1 MMHYSKLL
9 KAATVLTILVLAVVC
24 LVYAKPFLVPLTF
37 AALLAMLLLP
47 VSRWLQ
53 RKGVGKAVAILL
65 SMSLLLV
72 FVALVVFF
80 ISWQISDLAGNASN
94 TEQQITA
101 KYQQAQQFVAEK
113 LGIPPAK
120 QKQMVKQ
127 QQSQTPG
134 KLATLITGFLGGLG
148 GFLADTLLVLVYI
161 FLLSYFRSRLKTFL
175 VWLVPDSEEGK
186 ALSIVNDAQQVAQK
200 YLSGMSLM
208 IVSLWVMYG
217 IGFSIAGIPN
227 AILFAIICGLLEI
240 IPFVGNLTGT
250 LITLTVALAQGG
262 GTQAAV
268 GVLVTYAVVQFIQT
282 YLLEP
287 LVVGANVSINP
298 LFTIMGL
305 VAGELVWGI
314 SGMVLAIPLL
324 GITKIVC
331 DHIEPLKPYGYL
343 MGQDED
349 QGSGIGE
356 KLKQLWAKVT
366 GKKTKQTK
374 KAGKQ
379 QKAPTG

>member
-1 MMHYSKLL
+1 M
-9 KAATVLTILVLAVVC
+9 KAATVLAILVLAVVC

-65 SMSLLLV
+65 SMSLLLI

-80 ISWQISDLAGNASN
+80 ISWQVSDLASNASN

-186 ALSIVNDAQQVAQK
+186 AVSIVNDAQQVAQK

-217 IGFSIAGIPN
+217 IGFSVAGIPN

-349 QGSGIGE
+349 KGSGFGE

-366 GKKTKQTK
+366 GKETKQTK